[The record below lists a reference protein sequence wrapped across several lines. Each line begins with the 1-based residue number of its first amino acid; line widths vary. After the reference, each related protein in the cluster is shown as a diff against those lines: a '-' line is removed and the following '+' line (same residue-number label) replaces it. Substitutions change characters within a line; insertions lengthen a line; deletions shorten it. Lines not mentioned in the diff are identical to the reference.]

1 MNRFIF
7 AFAIFLCALLTGCA
21 TSQNVTLAQMSAPRQ
36 ISSAALVP
44 QEDNAPDMD
53 ANLRS
58 ALTAQGVTSQA
69 ALPAGTRKNADVD
82 ALVSYTAVWRWD
94 LVMYLRTLTINISD
108 AATGNLLAMARW
120 DNSAFH
126 GFQDARQVTS
136 DLVAEMFGKLKAGKA
151 Q

>member
-1 MNRFIF
+1 
-7 AFAIFLCALLTGCA
+7 
-21 TSQNVTLAQMSAPRQ
+21 
-36 ISSAALVP
+36 
-44 QEDNAPDMD
+44 MD
-53 ANLRS
+53 TNIRS
-58 ALTAQGVTSQA
+58 ALMAQGVTPQA

-126 GFQDARQVTS
+126 GFQDAKQVTS
-136 DLVAEMFGKLKAGKA
+136 DLVADMFGKLKVGKA

>member
-1 MNRFIF
+1 VNRFLVST
-7 AFAIFLCALLTGCA
+7 AIVFCTLMTGCA
-21 TSQNVTLAQMSAPRQ
+21 TSQNVTLAQLTTAKP
-36 ISSAALVP
+36 IASAALVP
-44 QEDNAPDMD
+44 QEGNAPDMD
-53 ANLRS
+53 TNIRS
-58 ALTAQGVTSQA
+58 ALMAQGVTPQA

-82 ALVSYTAVWRWD
+82 ALVSYTAVWHWD

-126 GFQDARQVTS
+126 GFQDAKQVTS
-136 DLVAEMFGKLKAGKA
+136 DLVADMFGKLKVGKA